1 MPTVS
6 LPPGNNRTL
15 VPYMNAP
22 ISSPNH
28 RLYNRLKFLPVIL
41 LLGFLL
47 GTPAKSQAQ
56 RVFFSDGPGHLVEY
70 AWHAD
75 TLRLVDSFFLK
86 YSGIDIG
93 VFSLCQMKDT
103 IYFTSTYTTGGIY
116 RWVKN
121 SPSKEVELLPNST
134 IGRYANSMAIS
145 PEGIIYMAD
154 YNPFIN
160 QQRPFWSY
168 DTRNMKLTR
177 HSDLPFISGGDLLF
191 YKDKLLLASASM
203 IAEINTANP
212 ADSKEF
218 MPLSREYSFYG
229 LISIPKNCAENKFYD
244 IRAGYFDSVIELD
257 LENKKVLGKGPYLA
271 LPVND
276 GASSYDIGANLG
288 PTINNISFN
297 GICNPANALFD
308 MQINATIADNLPLSY
323 SIIGNP
329 PNKTGFFPAQPF
341 QHYHIQVAA
350 ENGCTADTSFVL
362 EPVALATTPVVQPTQ
377 SCTRPNGSI
386 NLQAKGNYPPF
397 QYLLQ
402 SGVWSRNPVFDSL
415 SAGIY
420 SVGVKNSLGCV
431 HFDTVIVSNEAWFGR
446 VNALHTTP
454 ALCTANNGTLNIAMQ
469 GSYNTVMTAV
479 NGSTP
484 AQKFSY
490 DKLFPGIH
498 KLTLFDGDCRFDTL
512 FNIGKEVTNPPAWQ
526 VLPTH
531 QLCKE
536 DNGSLAV
543 QLASALKPYYT
554 TSLNGNDFSASWQYS
569 KLAPGR
575 YSLRIR
581 DSAGC
586 AWEDSVQIQ
595 PYLQPTATVLANTTM
610 PDCDVPNGGRIS
622 VQLSGGRSP
631 YTFTDSSGQI
641 AGNNSL
647 LQTGLKTGVYNYKLI
662 NADGCTEAIL
672 SYPLP
677 FNRTGRCDYFYVP
690 NAFTPNTDRL
700 NDYLRPQYSVLYQ
713 EVRFRIFNRYG
724 EIVYEHQDG
733 KAGWDGNYNGMPLP
747 NGTYI
752 WSAAYIDLNGKQN
765 QLKGTIL
772 LIR

>member
-1 MPTVS
+1 
-6 LPPGNNRTL
+6 
-15 VPYMNAP
+15 MNAP
-22 ISSPNH
+22 ISSSNL
-28 RLYNRLKFLPVIL
+28 RLFNRLNFLPVML

-56 RVFFSDGPGHLVEY
+56 RMFFADAQGRLAEY
-70 AWHAD
+70 TWHAD
-75 TLRLVDSFFLK
+75 TMRLVDSFFLK
-86 YSGIDIG
+86 YNGTDIG
-93 VFSLCQMKDT
+93 VFSICQLKDT
-103 IYFTSTYTTGGIY
+103 IYFTSNNLNGGIY
-116 RWVKN
+116 RWAKN
-121 SPSKEVELLPNST
+121 STSKQVELLPSST

-154 YNPFIN
+154 HNPFIN

-177 HSDLPFISGGDLLF
+177 LGDLPFAPTGDFMF
-191 YKDKLLLASASM
+191 YKDKLLMASYFM
-203 IAEINTANP
+203 IAEIDIANP
-212 ADSKEF
+212 SASKEF
-218 MPLSREYSFYG
+218 MQTGNEYLFYG
-229 LISIPKNCAENKFYD
+229 LISIPKNCAENRYYGL
-244 IRAGYFDSVIELD
+244 RPNSLSNAIELD
-257 LENKKVLGKGPYLA
+257 LENKILLGKGPYLE
-271 LPVND
+271 LTVYD

-288 PTINNISFN
+288 PAINNISFN

-308 MQINATIADNLPLSY
+308 MQINATIADNMPISY
-323 SIIGNP
+323 SINGNP
-329 PNKTGFFPAQPF
+329 PNKTGFFSAQPF
-341 QHYHIQVAA
+341 QQYHIQVAA

-420 SVGVKNSLGCV
+420 SVGVKNSFGCV

-446 VNALHTTP
+446 VNALQTTP
-454 ALCTANNGTLNIAMQ
+454 ALCTANNGTLNITMQ

-512 FNIGKEVTNPPAWQ
+512 FNIGKEVTNPPVWQ

-531 QLCKE
+531 QLCKD

-543 QLASALKPYYT
+543 QLANALKPYYT
-554 TSLNGNDFSASWQYS
+554 TSLNGNDFLASWQYS

-586 AWEDSVQIQ
+586 AWEDSIQIQ

-641 AGNNSL
+641 VGNNSL

-662 NADGCTEAIL
+662 NADGCTEATL

-690 NAFTPNTDRL
+690 NAFTPNADRL
-700 NDYLRPQYSVLYQ
+700 NDYLRPQYSILYQ
-713 EVRFRIFNRYG
+713 EVRFTIFNRYG

-733 KAGWDGNYNGMPLP
+733 KAGWDGNYKGKQLP
-747 NGTYI
+747 AGAYI
-752 WSAAYIDLNGKQN
+752 WSSTYLDMDGN
-765 QLKGTIL
+765 QKKLKGSVM